1 MISSELPEVL
11 RLSHRIVVMAGGRI
25 TGVLDNEQASQ
36 AKIMEFATLTSEKEQ
51 ALL

>member
-25 TGVLDNEQASQ
+25 TAVLDNEEASQ
-36 AKIMEFATLTSEKEQ
+36 AKIMDYATRSGDDKE
-51 ALL
+51 